1 MKNRRN
7 KKSLHDQL
15 MYYFDLWLSKGTV
28 SMVILLFAITGLI
41 VFILSLL
48 VIAFGGQ
55 DASLTGA
62 LWNTLNHAFDPG
74 VLSGDVGNH
83 IFLFIMLLATLCG
96 VFFMALLIGL
106 INDGISSRMQE
117 LAKGIEAVIEK
128 DHVVILGF
136 NESTFLIISELI
148 EAYEN
153 QKGKRNAVVV
163 MDTGDKLEME
173 ERIRSQFPY
182 MGNLTVVC
190 RSGFIF
196 NKTDLE
202 RCSINTGK
210 SIIIVAEND
219 FDTIKSILAC
229 SQMLNETNDSKTFIT
244 SVINHKENEFA
255 ARIAGNDTDLS
266 KSVYS
271 LNGDRLELLMMDS
284 IISKI
289 MAHTCRQNGFS
300 KVLTEVFNFSGNE
313 FYIVRNEHGNSEF
326 FSKMKGKTIQ
336 EINRCLPD
344 SIVVGLVDNENQVII
359 DDPNK
364 VILQNEN
371 RLIVL
376 EEDDD
381 KIIFEAEQQSVFN
394 RPIELYNTNPVSI
407 VIMECNSKLP
417 MILNELCHYIS
428 PGSIIY
434 LAADPNELNKTVN
447 DKLIN
452 RLLGHDIDSAIRIR
466 RGLSDTGSE
475 NEKYDI
481 YDYAS
486 MEKLLDECHPDYVL
500 TMSNQNLNDDM
511 ADEKSLTLLLYCRHY
526 KMLHP
531 NAHFGITCEMR
542 SVVNQSLAQDTMA
555 NDFVISRN
563 IASLMMSQIAESRE
577 LKSVFET
584 LLNSEGFEIYM
595 KPVKYYMDVKEGITT
610 NIYAIAEAVAA
621 KREIFI
627 GYKLKSDG
635 GPILNPA
642 KKKYGKIVTV
652 ELSPEDLFVVLAEEP
667 EVPV

>member
-1 MKNRRN
+1 
-7 KKSLHDQL
+7 
-15 MYYFDLWLSKGTV
+15 
-28 SMVILLFAITGLI
+28 MVILLFAITGLI

-74 VLSGDVGNH
+74 VLSGDVGNR

-202 RCSINTGK
+202 RCSITTGK
-210 SIIIVAEND
+210 SIIIAAEND

-271 LNGDRLELLMMDS
+271 LNGDRGS
-284 IISKI
+284 
-289 MAHTCRQNGFS
+289 RFFGF
-300 KVLTEVFNFSGNE
+300 
-313 FYIVRNEHGNSEF
+313 
-326 FSKMKGKTIQ
+326 
-336 EINRCLPD
+336 
-344 SIVVGLVDNENQVII
+344 
-359 DDPNK
+359 
-364 VILQNEN
+364 
-371 RLIVL
+371 
-376 EEDDD
+376 
-381 KIIFEAEQQSVFN
+381 
-394 RPIELYNTNPVSI
+394 
-407 VIMECNSKLP
+407 
-417 MILNELCHYIS
+417 
-428 PGSIIY
+428 
-434 LAADPNELNKTVN
+434 
-447 DKLIN
+447 
-452 RLLGHDIDSAIRIR
+452 
-466 RGLSDTGSE
+466 
-475 NEKYDI
+475 
-481 YDYAS
+481 
-486 MEKLLDECHPDYVL
+486 
-500 TMSNQNLNDDM
+500 
-511 ADEKSLTLLLYCRHY
+511 
-526 KMLHP
+526 
-531 NAHFGITCEMR
+531 
-542 SVVNQSLAQDTMA
+542 
-555 NDFVISRN
+555 
-563 IASLMMSQIAESRE
+563 
-577 LKSVFET
+577 
-584 LLNSEGFEIYM
+584 
-595 KPVKYYMDVKEGITT
+595 
-610 NIYAIAEAVAA
+610 
-621 KREIFI
+621 
-627 GYKLKSDG
+627 
-635 GPILNPA
+635 
-642 KKKYGKIVTV
+642 
-652 ELSPEDLFVVLAEEP
+652 
-667 EVPV
+667 